1 MFIAKRLT
9 AVAAVLGVVAVGAP
23 VAGASAA
30 GPLGLAGLSQP
41 AFTPIGT
48 NSANTCL
55 NGVTD
60 PGPLGPSGPYG
71 ADGPWGPN
79 GPMYG
84 SPNPL
89 GNVAG
94 CGGSLAYMLRGG
106 TVASYVQANLAS
118 VGR

>member
-9 AVAAVLGVVAVGAP
+9 AVAAVIGVVAVGAP

-30 GPLGLAGLSQP
+30 GPLSGLGQSVL
-41 AFTPIGT
+41 TPGST
-48 NSANTCL
+48 DSANVCL

-71 ADGPWGPN
+71 ADGPWGAN
-79 GPMYG
+79 GPMNG

-94 CGGSLAYMLRGG
+94 CGGALAFMLRGG

>member
-9 AVAAVLGVVAVGAP
+9 AVAAVIGVVAVGAP
-23 VAGASAA
+23 VAAASAA
-30 GPLGLAGLSQP
+30 GPLAGLGQL
-41 AFTPIGT
+41 TPGGG
-48 NSANTCL
+48 NSADVCL
-55 NGVTD
+55 NGVVD

-71 ADGPWGPN
+71 ADGPWGAN
-79 GPMYG
+79 GPLHS

-94 CGGSLAYMLRGG
+94 CGGGLAFVLRGG

>member
-9 AVAAVLGVVAVGAP
+9 AVAAVLGVMAVGAP
-23 VAGASAA
+23 IAGASAA
-30 GPLGLAGLSQP
+30 GPLAGLGQSAFSP
-41 AFTPIGT
+41 AGT
-48 NSANTCL
+48 NSADVCL
-55 NGVTD
+55 SGVTD
-60 PGPLGPSGPYG
+60 PGPLGASGPYG

-79 GPMYG
+79 GPMHD
-84 SPNPL
+84 SANPL

-94 CGGSLAYMLRGG
+94 CGGALAFVLRGG

>member
-9 AVAAVLGVVAVGAP
+9 AVAAVIGIMAVGAP

-30 GPLGLAGLSQP
+30 GPLAGLGQLTPGGGNP
-41 AFTPIGT
+41 ADV
-48 NSANTCL
+48 CL
-55 NGVTD
+55 SGVTD

-71 ADGPWGPN
+71 ADGPWGAN
-79 GPMYG
+79 GPMHG
-84 SPNPL
+84 SANPM

-94 CGGSLAYMLRGG
+94 CGGGLAFLLRGG

>member
-9 AVAAVLGVVAVGAP
+9 AVAAVIGIVAVGAP

-30 GPLGLAGLSQP
+30 GPLAGLGQLTPGGANP
-41 AFTPIGT
+41 ADV
-48 NSANTCL
+48 CL
-55 NGVTD
+55 SGVTD

-71 ADGPWGPN
+71 ADGPWGAN
-79 GPMYG
+79 GPMHG
-84 SPNPL
+84 SANPM

-94 CGGSLAYMLRGG
+94 CGGGLAFLLRGG